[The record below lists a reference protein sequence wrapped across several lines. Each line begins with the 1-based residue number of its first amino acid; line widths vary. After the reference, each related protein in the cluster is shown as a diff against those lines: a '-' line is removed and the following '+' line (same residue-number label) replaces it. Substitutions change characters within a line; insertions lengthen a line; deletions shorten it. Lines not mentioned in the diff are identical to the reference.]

1 MRALLIVVLALLMQ
15 AARQFAPVDLVGSG
29 PAGITLS
36 CGFLLLTAVLAGSLI
51 AQIGLPRITAYLLAG
66 ALVGPEALDLVSP
79 EMVDG
84 LNLFRGLAV
93 PFIALLAGAELHFPS
108 QQPGLRGSI
117 ALTVVTAMTSIAVVA
132 GVAFAA
138 RGLFPFLDGL
148 DSAAALLLCLLL
160 ALPLSASSPS
170 VAVALRD
177 DTDAEGPLIRSV
189 MSVVV
194 LTALLLITLTAVVV
208 PVAVAVVAQPGD
220 ALRPAGKL
228 AWTLFGSLAFGVGAG
243 VGVAALLRKL
253 SAGGTLFA
261 IGLSFAAA
269 ELGPRIGLDPLVLAL
284 AAGLYLRNGTDL
296 GPRLLADMRPITLP
310 VYVAFFAVAG
320 ATIPLASF
328 PAVGAGA
335 LALVAARAFGLNLGW
350 RLGAR
355 VAGAPPHVGR
365 LGGLGLLPQADLA
378 VALAALVASVF
389 PGATVLSLIGAVVG
403 IDALVG
409 PILFRIVLVRSGEAG
424 QRSAKD
430 GAQGGEIDLA
440 AASGVELDV

>member
-1 MRALLIVVLALLMQ
+1 MRALLLVVLALLMQ

-36 CGFLLLTAVLAGSLI
+36 CGFLLLTAVLAGTLA

-117 ALTVVTAMTSIAVVA
+117 SITVVSALVSIAA
-132 GVAFAA
+132 ITGAAFAA
-138 RGLFPFLDGL
+138 RGFLPFLDGL
-148 DSAAALLLCLLL
+148 DTAGALLLCLLL
-160 ALPLSASSPS
+160 ALPLTASSPS

-189 MSVVV
+189 MSVTV
-194 LTALLLITLTAVVV
+194 LTALLLIALTAVAV
-208 PVAVAVVAQPGD
+208 PVAIAVVADPGD

-228 AWTLFGSLAFGVGAG
+228 AWTLFGSLAFGVAAG
-243 VGVAALLRKL
+243 FGVAALLRKVA
-253 SAGGTLFA
+253 AGGALFA

-284 AAGLYLRNGTDL
+284 AAGLFLRNGTEL
-296 GPRLLADMRPITLP
+296 GPRLLADMQPITLP

-320 ATIPLASF
+320 ATIPIASL

-335 LALVAARAFGLNLGW
+335 LILVAARALGLNLGW

-378 VALAALVASVF
+378 VALAALVTSVF
-389 PGATVLSLIGAVVG
+389 PGAAVLPLIGAIVG

-409 PILFRIVLVRSGEAG
+409 PVLFRIALMKSGEAG
-424 QRSAKD
+424 RRRTRAP
-430 GAQGGEIDLA
+430 EPVPELA
-440 AASGVELDV
+440 AEPE

>member
-1 MRALLIVVLALLMQ
+1 MRLLLLVVLALLMQ
-15 AARQFAPVDLVGSG
+15 AARQFAPIDVVGSG

-66 ALVGPEALDLVSP
+66 ALVGPEAFDLVSP

-93 PFIALLAGAELHFPS
+93 PFIALLVGAELHFPS

-117 ALTVVTAMTSIAVVA
+117 AITVISSITSIAVITGA
-132 GVAFAA
+132 AFAA
-138 RGLFPFLDGL
+138 RGLLPFLDGL
-148 DSAAALLLCLLL
+148 DTAGALLLCLLI
-160 ALPLSASSPS
+160 ALPLTASSPS

-194 LTALLLITLTAVVV
+194 LSALLLIALTAVAV
-208 PVAVAVVAQPGD
+208 PVAIAVVAQPGD

-243 VGVAALLRKL
+243 FGVAALLRKL
-253 SAGGTLFA
+253 AAGGALFA

-269 ELGPRIGLDPLVLAL
+269 ELGPRMGLDPLVLAL
-284 AAGLYLRNGTDL
+284 AAGLFLRNGTEL
-296 GPRLLADMRPITLP
+296 GPRLLADMQPITLP

-320 ATIPLASF
+320 ATIPLSAF

-335 LALVAARAFGLNLGW
+335 LVLVAARAVGLNLGW

-355 VAGAPPHVGR
+355 AAAAPPHVAR

-378 VALAALVASVF
+378 VALAALVAAVF
-389 PGATVLSLIGAVVG
+389 PGASALALIGAVVG
-403 IDALVG
+403 IDAFIG
-409 PILFRIVLVRSGEAG
+409 PVLFRIALVRSGEAG
-424 QRSAKD
+424 QRSARAAD
-430 GAQGGEIDLA
+430 DDAAPELA
-440 AASGVELDV
+440 SEPLAD